1 VGLEQERYGR
11 GQQDEPPG
19 HADQL
24 AQQPGGLLE
33 KDRDGVDVLPA

>member
-1 VGLEQERYGR
+1 VGWLAA
-11 GQQDEPPG
+11 G

-33 KDRDGVDVLPA
+33 KDRDGLDVLPA